1 MRQLTRYLPRSLRS
15 RLVLWN
21 GLILAVALVAFGGA
35 VYAILAHSLSTQ
47 IRQSLAERANQVNA
61 AVEQRALS
69 PRFRRNQ
76 NIEVPPPN
84 TFASAD
90 TFVQIATVEGEVLGT
105 SFNSGRDDLPLDE
118 ATLDAVRSGRPLYS
132 TRRLGRESVAVYS
145 APISVGGRVVGV
157 VQVGRS
163 LGFVEG
169 ALSNL
174 RFFAGLGLLA
184 ALLLSVLGASM
195 MAGRTLRPLERLI
208 RTAESIGSSRDLSR
222 RVEPPSSDDEVGRLA
237 VTFNGM
243 LSRLQSSDA
252 QLRETLDAQRRFV
265 ADASHE
271 LRTPLTTIRGNAG
284 MLRQVAEMTPE
295 DRAEALAQ
303 IHGEAER
310 MSRLVGELLTL
321 ARADGGFV
329 LRREPVDL
337 ASLVD
342 EVAAQARLL
351 AGSRRVDV
359 NVPDRLVV
367 TGDPDA
373 LRQVALILLENAIK
387 YTEPDDRIEVRLEL
401 RYTEACLTVTDTGV
415 GIDAEHLPRIFDRF
429 YRADPARSSGGTGL
443 GLSIARWIVE
453 QHGGRIEVETTP
465 GKGSTFAVHLP
476 RSSSD
481 AAGEAAPVRRAPS
494 DEPAVAMM
502 RTPSW
507 RPILVQARPENG
519 RSPIGSSVK
528 STPPGS
534 S

>member
-1 MRQLTRYLPRSLRS
+1 M
-15 RLVLWN
+15 
-21 GLILAVALVAFGGA
+21 
-35 VYAILAHSLSTQ
+35 
-47 IRQSLAERANQVNA
+47 
-61 AVEQRALS
+61 
-69 PRFRRNQ
+69 
-76 NIEVPPPN
+76 
-84 TFASAD
+84 D
-90 TFVQIATVEGEVLGT
+90 GEVLGT
-105 SFNSGRDDLPLDE
+105 SFNSEGEDLPLDE
-118 ATLDAVRSGRPLYS
+118 ATLHAVRSGRPLYR
-132 TRRLGRESVAVYS
+132 TTRLGRESVAVYS

-184 ALLLSVLGASM
+184 ALLLSILGAFV

-208 RTAESIGSSRDLSR
+208 RTAESISSSRDLSR
-222 RVEPPSSDDEVGRLA
+222 RVDPPSSDDEVGRLA

-284 MLRQVAEMTPE
+284 MLRQVAEMTSE

-303 IHGEAER
+303 IHSEAER
-310 MSRLVGELLTL
+310 MSRLVGDLLTL

-329 LRREPVDL
+329 LRREPVNL
-337 ASLVD
+337 APLVE
-342 EVAAQARLL
+342 EVTAQARLL
-351 AGSRRVDV
+351 AADRRVDV

-367 TGDPDA
+367 AGDSDA

-387 YTEPDDRIEVRLEL
+387 YTEPDGQIEVRLEL
-401 RYTEACLTVTDTGV
+401 RDTEAYLTVTDTGA

-476 RSSSD
+476 RSLPD
-481 AAGEAAPVRRAPS
+481 AADQAAPVRHAPA
-494 DEPAVAMM
+494 DEPVVA
-502 RTPSW
+502 RNADTVW
-507 RPILVQARPENG
+507 RPTPAQARPENG
-519 RSPIGSSVK
+519 RFTIGSSVR

-534 S
+534 SRISPSCSHPA